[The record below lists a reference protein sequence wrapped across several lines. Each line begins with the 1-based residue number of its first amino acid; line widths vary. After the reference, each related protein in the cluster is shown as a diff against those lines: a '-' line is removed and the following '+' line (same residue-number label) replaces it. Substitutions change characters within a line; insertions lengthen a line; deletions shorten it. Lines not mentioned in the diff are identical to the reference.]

1 MDVGLAALGPRFT
14 VNNFIDG
21 SSQCLRITP
30 SYHGSWSWKRPVG
43 SSSLSPCQCSVLH
56 YFSSEGRSSSLDIS
70 FSLDTSAKVCRFQ
83 SKKRVIYSVI
93 FSGILG
99 TFCQSGLYFFFSM
112 CFKDVY
118 LSNFACT
125 CNAEPC
131 IFILRKKVQVMNV
144 SLALSQSLNF
154 GRKLP
159 SSELEHYKQG
169 FQGILFLLEFSWQ
182 GQAARIGS

>member
-1 MDVGLAALGPRFT
+1 MLDCKYPIILFTRWMFECFQFNMDVGLAALGPGFAI
-14 VNNFIDG
+14 NNFIDG

-43 SSSLSPCQCSVLH
+43 SSSLSPCQCSALY
-56 YFSSEGRSSSLDIS
+56 YFSSERRSSSLDIW

-83 SKKRVIYSVI
+83 SKKKVIYSVI
-93 FSGILG
+93 FSSILA
-99 TFCQSGLYFFFSM
+99 TFCQSILYFFFL

-131 IFILRKKVQVMNV
+131 IFIWRKKVQVMYV
-144 SLALSQSLNF
+144 SLALL
-154 GRKLP
+154 
-159 SSELEHYKQG
+159 
-169 FQGILFLLEFSWQ
+169 
-182 GQAARIGS
+182 